1 MASHASPEN
10 ELAAMRLNS
19 VEWVL
24 TALENAN
31 VRYLVVGGLAVN
43 AHGYARY
50 TKDIDLVIQLT
61 TDNVLRAFQ
70 ALEPLGYRPLLP
82 VKPEQ
87 FADADTRTR
96 WVDERNMQVF
106 QLWSDAHRET
116 PIDVFVAEPFNFD
129 TEYDRAS
136 RRPFGETLEIPIV
149 SRDTLIRMKQ
159 AAGRV
164 QDIADIDNLRL
175 LDPDA

>member
-1 MASHASPEN
+1 
-10 ELAAMRLNS
+10 MRLNS
-19 VEWVL
+19 VEMVL

-50 TKDIDLVIQLT
+50 TKDIDLVIQL
-61 TDNVLRAFQ
+61 DQHNVLRAFH
-70 ALEPLGYRPLLP
+70 ALEPLGYQPLLP

-87 FADADTRTR
+87 FADADTRAC
-96 WVDERNMQVF
+96 WVRDRNMQVF

-116 PIDVFVAEPFNFD
+116 PIDVFVTEPFDFD
-129 TEYDRAS
+129 AEYDRAS
-136 RRPFGETLEIPIV
+136 RRRFGETLDIPIV
-149 SRDTLIRMKQ
+149 SRDTLIRMKR

-164 QDIADIDNLRL
+164 QDLADIDNLRL
-175 LDPDA
+175 LEPDA

>member
-1 MASHASPEN
+1 MALDTSHEN

-19 VEWVL
+19 VEMVL
-24 TALENAN
+24 TALENAD

-61 TDNVLRAFQ
+61 RDNVLRAFH
-70 ALEPLGYRPLLP
+70 ALEPLGYQPLLP

-87 FADADTRTR
+87 FADADTRAR
-96 WVDERNMQVF
+96 WVRDRNMQVF

-116 PIDVFVAEPFNFD
+116 PIDVFVTEPFDFD
-129 TEYDRAS
+129 AEYDRAP
-136 RRPFGETLEIPIV
+136 RRRFGETLDIPIV

-164 QDIADIDNLRL
+164 QDLADIDNLRL
-175 LDPDA
+175 LEQDA